1 MNKLVIYDEHI
12 IHMNSY
18 INDTIKTCLHK
29 YNHYYDSIQ
38 TNIDINKS
46 IKKKNDIILLL
57 NNKSFHFIN
66 EINITFKNDFDNKI
80 YFYNLPHELNLEI
93 YSYLIDE
100 NSFKINLFNLE
111 CLFIEKIKYYICKDE
126 IEINI
131 QFNLID
137 KYLNKINEYKDIEE
151 FKNQIPNYLLNQ
163 FKYGIIIQSLVNRN
177 LYITIKN
184 TIHNTNDFYR
194 YKDKFIETIQTITI

>member
-12 IHMNSY
+12 IHMISY
-18 INDTIKTCLHK
+18 INNTIKTCLHK

-38 TNIDINKS
+38 TNIDINKP
-46 IKKKNDIILLL
+46 IKKNNDIILLL

-80 YFYNLPHELNLEI
+80 YFNNLPHELNLEI
-93 YSYLIDE
+93 YSYLIDK

-131 QFNLID
+131 KFKLID
-137 KYLNKINEYKDIEE
+137 KYFNKINEYNDIEE

-184 TIHNTNDFYR
+184 TIYNNKDFYG
-194 YKDKFIETIQTITI
+194 YKYKFIETIQSITI